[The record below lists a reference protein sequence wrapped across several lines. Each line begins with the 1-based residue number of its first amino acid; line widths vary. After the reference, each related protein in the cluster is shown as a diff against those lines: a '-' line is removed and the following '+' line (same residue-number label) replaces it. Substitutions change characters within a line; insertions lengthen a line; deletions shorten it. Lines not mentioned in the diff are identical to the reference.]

1 MWFRLSFIFLV
12 LQIPFTISAQTGWR
26 YVPTDSL
33 RDLTDVVNSIFK
45 KDTLKDTVERKQQ
58 HIEIG
63 VFPAIGYTL
72 QTGFAAV
79 VSANAVIYKKHRT
92 PKDSTSLPSTIA
104 ASLSYSQYNQV
115 IAPVQAV
122 LYFNNNKTILVSDWR
137 YLKYPSYT
145 YGLGMYTS
153 PAIRIC

>member
-1 MWFRLSFIFLV
+1 MMWFRLCIFFLV
-12 LQIPFTISAQTGWR
+12 LLTPFTVSAQQGWR
-26 YVPTDSL
+26 YVPVDSL
-33 RDLTDVVNSIFK
+33 KDLTDVIHQIFK
-45 KDTLKDTVERKQQ
+45 KDTLPETGERKKH
-58 HIEIG
+58 HIQIS

-79 VSANAVIYKKHRT
+79 VSTNAVIYKKHRNA
-92 PKDSTSLPSTIA
+92 KDSLSLPSTIA

-145 YGLGMYTS
+145 YGLGM
-153 PAIRIC
+153 